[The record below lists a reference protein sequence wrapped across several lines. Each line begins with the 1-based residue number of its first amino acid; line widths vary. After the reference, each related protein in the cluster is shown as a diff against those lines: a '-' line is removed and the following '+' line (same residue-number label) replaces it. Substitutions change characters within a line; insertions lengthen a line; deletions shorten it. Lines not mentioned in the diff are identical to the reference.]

1 MYQQTIQTLIQHL
14 NTTPSGLTSEEAE
27 IRLNK
32 YGLNELLEK
41 KKTPV
46 WLLFVMQFKDFM
58 ILILILAAVLSG
70 VMGDNT
76 DTIIILAIVLLNAI
90 VGFVQEYRAEKTMEA
105 LKKMNITNTNVLRN
119 AQPLIISSTT
129 LVPGDVVIIEAG
141 NVVPA
146 DIRLLES
153 FNLSIDESSLTGES
167 FPVDK
172 KCVDIEED
180 NVLLAD
186 RINMVFKGTLVT
198 NGRAKGLVTATG
210 MNTELGK
217 IANLLQEKEAMTPL
231 QIRMTQFGKNLS
243 YIIVLICIILFVTGV
258 LRGEDPFKVLLL
270 SISLAVAAIPEALP
284 ALITIALSRGASR
297 LAKKQA
303 LVLKLPAVE
312 TLGSV
317 NYICS
322 DKTGTLTRNKMSVVS
337 IKEIGNKG
345 NKKEYDHFLN
355 LCIALNHDI
364 KFNEAGQ
371 PFGES
376 TELAL
381 VQHVLKEIKYEDYLE
396 LHENYKRVAEL
407 PFDSDRKCM
416 TTVHFYKDEYLI
428 ISKGANES
436 IGAALAD
443 KNNQLIL
450 SQYSEEWA
458 TQGQRV
464 LAYAYRIVKVL
475 PEPFSYT
482 SVEKDLILSGI
493 AGLIDPPREEVKL
506 AVAECKT
513 AGIRPVMI
521 TGDHPATAR
530 AIATEIG
537 ILTERDIV
545 MTGSELHQAT
555 EEAFDE
561 QVEKISVYARVTPD
575 QKLQII
581 RALQKKGHFVAMT
594 GDGIND
600 APSLKAAN
608 IGVAMG
614 ISGTD
619 VSKEAADMVLLDD
632 NFATIIKAVK
642 EGRRIFDN
650 IRKFVKYI
658 MTCNGAEIWTI
669 FLAPVLGMPIPLLPI
684 HILWINLVTDGLPAL
699 ALANEKAEADVM
711 QRNPHPRDESLFA
724 DGTGYHIL
732 WVGLLMAGVTLG
744 TQAWSLY
751 HGLQHWQTMV
761 FTVLSLSQL
770 GHVLAVRSD
779 RTFLYKQGIFSNPP
793 LLISVLITFILQ
805 LGVIYLPF
813 MNKIFKTQP
822 LTLEELGICIGVS
835 VIVFHAVELE
845 KWIKKVYKKEQQK
858 RIILLKT
865 SFITFCFTDLYF
877 CCQTDEII
885 HFIHTYIML

>member
-555 EEAFDE
+555 EETFDE

-845 KWIKKVYKKEQQK
+845 KWIKKVYKK
-858 RIILLKT
+858 
-865 SFITFCFTDLYF
+865 
-877 CCQTDEII
+877 
-885 HFIHTYIML
+885 